1 MIVMNENQ
9 EAFENLDFDF
19 DELERKLEEGI
30 ERELSDLELLKEDKE
45 KIGNPDELGKVVL
58 DEVWKQFGDQ
68 IGLDMTEET
77 LIQKYNRQHPETYDE
92 VGKKVMQ
99 DKRYKGANKEMKQRQ
114 QDGKLVDE
122 YTGKDIKQNEKV
134 NLDHTVSRKE
144 IFENLRRKQANLATE
159 ELANKEE
166 NLNATN
172 ESLNKSKGKKS
183 VQEMRET
190 REVRETVLRKQ
201 NEKANKKIDKSN
213 MSEIEKRRAK
223 EKNDKRLQDKLDA
236 DDELMRKK
244 DDQARKAIN
253 KDIAKGA
260 IKETSKKAL
269 KDGLKAVAVQTLF
282 DLLKEI
288 INGLIRFLKSSAK
301 SFKGFL
307 SEMKQAI
314 KNFISKLAKL
324 LPLGIS
330 TAIGTVVS
338 EIFGPIVSIFTKL
351 ASLIKQGFR
360 SIGNAIIYLKSKG
373 NREKPFSIK
382 VAEVGKIIVA
392 GLVSMG
398 AILGGEIF
406 EKALILGFPILETI
420 KFPLVGSLANV
431 MGLFFASLISGVIG
445 AIILNFIDKAIAKQ
459 QKIDNV
465 IAQIEKGNDI
475 LNKQSELISIKQTKL
490 AHVKSWSAIEIQD
503 RHEQAAAYLKE
514 VMDEINREDEVHTKK
529 ESNISEDADGGID
542 FDSLDA
548 ELDRL
553 LGE

>member
-1 MIVMNENQ
+1 MNENQ

-99 DKRYKGANKEMKQRQ
+99 DKRYKDANKEMKQRQ

-122 YTGKDIKQNEKV
+122 YTGKDIKQNEKA

-201 NEKANKKIDKSN
+201 NEKANKKIDESN

-260 IKETSKKAL
+260 IKETGKKAL
-269 KDGLKAVAVQTLF
+269 KDALKAVAVQTLF

-360 SIGNAIIYLKSKG
+360 SIGNAITYLTSKG

-459 QKIDNV
+459 QKTDNV

-514 VMDEINREDEVHTKK
+514 VMDEINREDEVHTEK
-529 ESNISEDADGGID
+529 ESNISEDTDDGID